1 VIRYATTQ
9 AGIEAAVDAIAP
21 TWRGRAATRTANIIA
36 AGKFN
41 DESPIWS
48 DIKRA
53 YMALQ
58 NYKCIYCERK
68 LETRLGAIDFDVEH
82 FRPKSSVEVWPGRGR
97 GPTTPYAFGT
107 GAAEPTGYYWLAYD
121 LLNYAASCKG
131 CNSNLKSNCFP
142 VAAPRIP
149 FPASVADLAGE
160 EPFLCYP
167 LGALDAD
174 PATLIG
180 FSVTTAVPV
189 GQTQFDRQRGQVIID
204 FFELNI
210 RDTLHFERAQ
220 MIVLFG
226 AALKAIDAGTASA
239 SDHALAGR
247 IRAPHYPHS
256 LCLKSFH
263 DAWQNNPAEGLRIY
277 EKCQELVSQLD
288 I

>member
-1 VIRYATTQ
+1 MIRYATTLP
-9 AGIEAAVDAIAP
+9 GIEAAVDAIAP

-41 DESPIWS
+41 DDSPIWS

-97 GPTTPYAFGT
+97 GPATSYAFGT
-107 GAAEPTGYYWLAYD
+107 GTAEPAGYYWLAYD

-131 CNSNLKSNCFP
+131 CNSSLKSNCFP
-142 VAAPRIP
+142 VAAARIP
-149 FPASVADLAGE
+149 FPASVTDLAGE
-160 EPFLCYP
+160 APYLCYP
-167 LGALDAD
+167 LGSIDTD
-174 PATLIG
+174 PATLISFTG
-180 FSVTTAVPV
+180 TTAVPI
-189 GQTQFDRQRGQVIID
+189 GHSRFDRQRGQVIID

-226 AALKAIDAGTASA
+226 GALKSIAAGTASV
-239 SDHALAGR
+239 SDFALAAR
-247 IRAPHYPHS
+247 IRAPQYPHS
-256 LCLKSFH
+256 LCLQSFH
-263 DAWQNNPAEGLRIY
+263 DTWQRDAAEGLRIY
-277 EKCQELVSQLD
+277 EKCQELVAQLD